1 MVALILF
8 FMGCEGDQTNS
19 EPKVSTII
27 SYTEKAEQL
36 NRVRPDVHAA
46 AFHVFSLPDQS
57 VRPIGRTNSFYSNI
71 VFCPQYGH
79 ALRCRTPK
87 PSEKM
92 SQGEFFRFDTNG
104 KK

>member
-19 EPKVSTII
+19 EPKVLTII

-46 AFHVFSLPDQS
+46 AFHVCFHFLINLSDQ
-57 VRPIGRTNSFYSNI
+57 
-71 VFCPQYGH
+71 
-79 ALRCRTPK
+79 
-87 PSEKM
+87 
-92 SQGEFFRFDTNG
+92 
-104 KK
+104 